1 MIVYRIIKA
10 DWYSNKRPC
19 KGEVLTPTN
28 YDIDNMPEGRK
39 TTEERLETCRKEH
52 FPQLNGRLDSIFVFP
67 NDNIE
72 ERAFHWAF
80 KFASRPG
87 DFCQCYLLE
96 MEVDEPVTW
105 HDATF
110 FEDLCHLYKGNKIF
124 MTNRMSDLDLTENY
138 WLSQEKLDNLSL
150 EGMVKRGK
158 IVSVSSCEVSRTS
171 FKILEKDI

>member
-1 MIVYRIIKA
+1 MILYRIIKA
-10 DWYSNKRPC
+10 NSDQRPY
-19 KGEVLTPTN
+19 KGNLLQSKT
-28 YDIDNMPEGRK
+28 IDMEKLQEGRK
-39 TTEERLETCRKEH
+39 MGEEKLEEYRKCCC
-52 FPQLNGRLDSIFVFP
+52 PRLNGRLDSIFVFP

-124 MTNRMSDLDLTENY
+124 MTNRMSDLDLIENY

>member
-1 MIVYRIIKA
+1 MIVYRVEKA
-10 DWYSNKRPC
+10 NSDKSWH
-19 KGEVLTPTN
+19 KGDMLPLMNV
-28 YDIDNMPEGRK
+28 DMDNLLERRK
-39 TTEERLETCRKEH
+39 MAEEKLEEYRKCCC
-52 FPQLNGRLDSIFVFP
+52 PRLNGRLDSIFVFP

-80 KFASRPG
+80 KFASCPG

-110 FEDLCHLYKGNKIF
+110 FEDLCHLYKGEKSF
-124 MTNRMSDLDLTENY
+124 MTNKMSDHDLIENY
-138 WLSQEKLDNLSL
+138 WLSQEKMDSLFL
-150 EGMVKRGK
+150 EGMVKRGQ
-158 IVSVSSCEVSRTS
+158 ILSVSSCVVSRTG